1 MRDVLGY
8 GTYGAHGGDLGAG
21 VTTRLGAAH
30 PESVPGIHLS
40 TVADPPLAAQTRLT
54 PEEQIYLAQRQEWN
68 VQEGG
73 YQHQQQTRPV
83 TLA

>member
-54 PEEQIYLAQRQEWN
+54 PEEQIYLAQRQECN